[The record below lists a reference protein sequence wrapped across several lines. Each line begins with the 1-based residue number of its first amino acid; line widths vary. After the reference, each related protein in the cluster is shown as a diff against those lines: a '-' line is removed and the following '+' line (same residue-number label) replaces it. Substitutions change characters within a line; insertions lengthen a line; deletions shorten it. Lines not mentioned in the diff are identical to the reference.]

1 MRKILIILFIIPV
14 FIYGQ
19 DVPLT
24 EKKVT
29 TEFMENKERKLKG
42 NNRLIAEYE
51 DTLKVMAHKIMNAET
66 EAEKYLA
73 NTAFIDNLKEVLQYE
88 KSFKFPFDSLPTIAR
103 IISPDN
109 TFRIFN
115 WLLKRDNGVYEYYAI
130 VHYHNKKRKRYEIIS
145 LVDNSANIRNT
156 EHEDLDAKNWYGGLY
171 YQIAYIKKVGR
182 KHYTL
187 LAWDGNDGYSTK
199 KIIDVMYFSGKNK
212 IKFGLPIFKK
222 NKKESQKRIV
232 IEYDA
237 KTSVSVRYQEKEKR
251 IVFNHLVP
259 PKKDLKGLEE
269 YYIPEGTF
277 NSYQYKKGKWWLEQD
292 IDIRNQQKVKKI
304 KKPKRGLVP
313 R

>member
-1 MRKILIILFIIPV
+1 MRKISLLLFILISLNSSA
-14 FIYGQ
+14 Q
-19 DVPLT
+19 
-24 EKKVT
+24 
-29 TEFMENKERKLKG
+29 KG
-42 NNRLIAEYE
+42 NNNLFAQYE
-51 DTLKVMAHKIMNAET
+51 DTLKIMAHTIMNAET
-66 EAEKYLA
+66 ETEKRLA
-73 NTAFIDNLKEVLQYE
+73 NTAFITNLTEVLQYE

-103 IISPDN
+103 ILSPDN

-115 WLLKRDNGVYEYYAI
+115 WLLKKDNGAYEYYAI
-130 VHYHNKKRKRYEIIS
+130 VHYHNKKRKRYEIIP
-145 LVDNSANIRNT
+145 LVDNSANIRNA
-156 EHEDLDAKNWYGGLY
+156 EQEDLDAKNWYGGIY
-171 YQIAYIKKVGR
+171 YQIAYIKKMGR
-182 KHYTL
+182 KYYTL

-199 KIIDVMYFSGKNK
+199 KIIDVLYFSGKNK

-222 NKKESQKRIV
+222 NKKESQKRVI

-259 PKKDLKGLEE
+259 PKKDLEGLEE

-277 NSYQYKKGKWWLEQD
+277 NSYQYNKGKWLLEED
-292 IDIRNQQKVKKI
+292 IDIRNQQKVKRI

>member
-1 MRKILIILFIIPV
+1 MKKTILINILAFFCISCSA
-14 FIYGQ
+14 Q
-19 DVPLT
+19 
-24 EKKVT
+24 
-29 TEFMENKERKLKG
+29 KG
-42 NNRLIAEYE
+42 NNSLFAEYE
-51 DTLKVMAHKIMNAET
+51 DTLKVMAHQIMNAET
-66 EAEKYLA
+66 EAGKRIA
-73 NTAFIDNLKEVLQYE
+73 NTEFITNLTEVLQYE

-103 IISPDN
+103 IFSPDN

-115 WLLKRDNGVYEYYAI
+115 WLIKKDNGNYEYFGI
-130 VHYHNKKRKRYEIIS
+130 VHYHNKKRKRYEIIH
-145 LVDNSANIRNT
+145 LVDNSANIRNA
-156 EHEDLDAKNWYGGLY
+156 EQEDLDAKNWYGGLY
-171 YQIAYIKKVGR
+171 YQIAYIKKAGL
-182 KHYTL
+182 KYYTL

-199 KIIDVMYFSGKNK
+199 KIMDVMYFSGKNK

-222 NKKESQKRIV
+222 NKKESQKRVI

-259 PKKDLKGLEE
+259 PKKDLEGLKE

>member
-1 MRKILIILFIIPV
+1 MKKTILINILAFFCISCSA
-14 FIYGQ
+14 Q
-19 DVPLT
+19 
-24 EKKVT
+24 
-29 TEFMENKERKLKG
+29 KG
-42 NNRLIAEYE
+42 NNSLFAEYE
-51 DTLKVMAHKIMNAET
+51 DTLKVMAHQIMNAET
-66 EAEKYLA
+66 EAGKRIA
-73 NTAFIDNLKEVLQYE
+73 NTEFITNLTEVLQYE

-103 IISPDN
+103 IFSPDN

-115 WLLKRDNGVYEYYAI
+115 WLIKKDNGNYEYFGI
-130 VHYHNKKRKRYEIIS
+130 VHYHNKKRKRYEIIH
-145 LVDNSANIRNT
+145 LVDNSANIRNA
-156 EHEDLDAKNWYGGLY
+156 EQEDLDAKNWYGGLY
-171 YQIAYIKKVGR
+171 YQIAYIKKAGL
-182 KHYTL
+182 KYYTL

-199 KIIDVMYFSGKNK
+199 KIMDVMYFSGKNK

-222 NKKESQKRIV
+222 NKKESQKRVI

-259 PKKDLKGLEE
+259 PKKDLEGLKE

-277 NSYQYKKGKWWLEQD
+277 NSYQYKKGKWWIEQD

>member
-1 MRKILIILFIIPV
+1 MQKICLFIFSLLSIQC
-14 FIYGQ
+14 FSQ
-19 DVPLT
+19 
-24 EKKVT
+24 
-29 TEFMENKERKLKG
+29 KG

-51 DTLKVMAHKIMNAET
+51 DTLKVMAYKIMNAET
-66 EAEKYLA
+66 EAEKQLA
-73 NTAFIDNLKEVLQYE
+73 NTAFIYNLKEVLQYE
-88 KSFKFPFDSLPTIAR
+88 KSFKFPFDSLTTIAR

-115 WLLKRDNGVYEYYAI
+115 WLLKKENGAYEYYAI

-145 LVDNSANIRNT
+145 LLDNSANIRNA
-156 EHEDLDAKNWYGGLY
+156 ENEDLDAKNWYGSLY
-171 YQIAYIKKVGR
+171 YQIAYIKKAGR
-182 KHYTL
+182 KYYTL
-187 LAWDGNDGYSTK
+187 LSWDGNDSYSTK

-237 KTSVSVRYQEKEKR
+237 RTSVSVKYKQKEQR

-259 PKKDLKGLEE
+259 PKKDLEGLEE

-277 NSYQYKKGKWWLEQD
+277 NAYQYNKGKWWLKQD
-292 IDIRNQQKVKKI
+292 IDIRNQQKVNKI
-304 KKPKRGLVP
+304 KKPKRGLIP

>member
-1 MRKILIILFIIPV
+1 MKKICILVFVLHSLI
-14 FIYGQ
+14 GSAQ
-19 DVPLT
+19 
-24 EKKVT
+24 
-29 TEFMENKERKLKG
+29 KG
-42 NNRLIAEYE
+42 NNNLFAEYE
-51 DTLKVMAHKIMNAET
+51 DTLKVMAHTIMNAET
-66 EAEKYLA
+66 EAEKRLA
-73 NTAFIDNLKEVLQYE
+73 NQAFITNLTEVLQYE
-88 KSFKFPFDSLPTIAR
+88 KSFKFSFDSLPTIAR
-103 IISPDN
+103 ILSPDN

-115 WLLKRDNGVYEYYAI
+115 WLLKKDNGAYEYYAI
-130 VHYHNKKRKRYEIIS
+130 VHYHNKKRKRYEIIP
-145 LVDNSANIRNT
+145 LVDNSANIRNA
-156 EHEDLDAKNWYGGLY
+156 EQEDLGAKNWFGGLY
-171 YQIAYIKKVGR
+171 YQIAYIKKLGR
-182 KHYTL
+182 KYYTL

-222 NKKESQKRIV
+222 NKKESQKRVI

-237 KTSVSVRYQEKEKR
+237 KTSVSVKYQQKEQR

-259 PKKDLKGLEE
+259 PKKDLEGLEE

-292 IDIRNQQKVKKI
+292 IDIRNQQKLKRI

>member
-1 MRKILIILFIIPV
+1 MQKICLIIFTIISLNS
-14 FIYGQ
+14 FAQ
-19 DVPLT
+19 
-24 EKKVT
+24 
-29 TEFMENKERKLKG
+29 KG
-42 NNRLIAEYE
+42 NSKLIAEYE
-51 DTLKVMAHKIMNAET
+51 DTLKIMAHNIMNAET
-66 EAEKYLA
+66 ETEKRLA
-73 NTAFIDNLKEVLQYE
+73 NQAFIINLTEVLQYE

-103 IISPDN
+103 ISSPDN

-115 WLLKRDNGVYEYYAI
+115 WLLKKDNGNYEYFGI
-130 VHYHNKKRKRYEIIS
+130 VHYHNKKRKRYEFIL
-145 LVDNSANIRNT
+145 LVDNSANIRNA
-156 EHEDLDAKNWYGGLY
+156 EQQNLDAKNWYGGLY
-171 YQIAYIKKVGR
+171 YQIAYIKKAGR
-182 KHYTL
+182 KYYTL

-222 NKKESQKRIV
+222 NKKESQKRVI

-237 KTSVSVRYQEKEKR
+237 KTSVSVKYQPKEQR

-259 PKKDLKGLEE
+259 PKKDLEGLEE

-277 NSYQYKKGKWWLEQD
+277 NSYQYKNGKWWLEQD
-292 IDIRNQQKVKKI
+292 VDIRNQQKVKKI